1 MIYKI
6 TAKSQNGDTLNTSIE
21 FTYDGEV
28 RKVDVPHFQPK
39 SLQEI
44 ENGIQNRIA
53 SEVRAI
59 DATKAAAAIDI
70 ELNVDNAVVYIPS
83 ESVEENPLSGYS
95 VEDLKAQIVILSN
108 EYNVIM
114 GERNI
119 LDSQLTENSAKY
131 DLLLE
136 ELAKRI

>member
-6 TAKSQNGDTLNTSIE
+6 TKTELNGETLTTSIE
-21 FTYDGEV
+21 FTYKDIV
-28 RKVDVPHFQPK
+28 RKADVPCFQPTLEK
-39 SLQEI
+39 VRV
-44 ENGIQNRIA
+44 GISNRIA
-53 SEVRAI
+53 SEIKKYDAI
-59 DATKAAAAIDI
+59 EIAEAIV
-70 ELNVDNAVVYIPS
+70 LNIGEEIQVNYIPS
-83 ESVEENPLSGYS
+83 ESVEENPLAGYS

-131 DLLLE
+131 DLLIE
-136 ELAKRI
+136 ELAKRV

>member
-28 RKVDVPHFQPK
+28 RQVSVPHFQPK
-39 SLQEI
+39 SMQEI

-59 DATKAAAAIDI
+59 DAAKAAAAIDI

-83 ESVEENPLSGYS
+83 ESVEENPLAGYS

-114 GERNI
+114 NEKNS
-119 LDSQLTENSAKY
+119 LDAELSDNSAKY
-131 DLLLE
+131 DLLIE
-136 ELAKRI
+136 ELAKRV

>member
-1 MIYKI
+1 MNYKI

-28 RKVDVPHFQPK
+28 RQVSVPHFQPK
-39 SLQEI
+39 SLEEI
-44 ENGIQNRIA
+44 EVGIQNRIA
-53 SEVRAI
+53 SEVKAI
-59 DATKAAAAIDI
+59 DAAKAASLIDI
-70 ELNVDNAVVYIPS
+70 ELNIDNAVIYIPS
-83 ESVEENPLSGYS
+83 ESVEENPLAGYS
-95 VEDLKAQIVILSN
+95 VEDLKAQITILSN

-131 DLLLE
+131 DLLIE
-136 ELAKRI
+136 ELANRV

>member
-39 SLQEI
+39 SLEEI
-44 ENGIQNRIA
+44 EVGIQNRIA

-59 DATKAAAAIDI
+59 DAIKAAAAIDI
-70 ELNVDNAVVYIPS
+70 ELNVDNAVVFIPS

-95 VEDLKAQIVILSN
+95 VEDLKAQITILSN
-108 EYNVIM
+108 EYNVII

-131 DLLLE
+131 DLLIE
-136 ELAKRI
+136 ELANRV